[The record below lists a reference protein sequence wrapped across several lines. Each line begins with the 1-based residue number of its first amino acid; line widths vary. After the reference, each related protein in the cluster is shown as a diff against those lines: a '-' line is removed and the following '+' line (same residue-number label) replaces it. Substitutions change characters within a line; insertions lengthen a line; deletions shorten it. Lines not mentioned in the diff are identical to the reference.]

1 MLVHYMQTRDMP
13 VGADIS
19 GVITHTLDAYLA
31 GDRSMIQ
38 KIGPDVLKF
47 EVKGECEE
55 VLEHKTL
62 SVVETTAVE
71 STEPA
76 SEDKGLSALLLHVPS
91 AGSIRGT
98 ATCER
103 ADDGF
108 CIYDAV
114 ELLTTQVGCKRKR
127 GGYARQIWARLA
139 RLAPELNTLAWVAP
153 IRRNVKVDTCFEMP
167 VTTAL
172 GLQRLLQ
179 TLRKDKA
186 QDKVQCDVAASFEKT
201 LGAYLAGD
209 RSMVGRIVDA
219 RPSAAQNTTAAQA
232 SVRDVLVHA
241 TPTRAFRA
249 AVADD
254 PSEAL
259 YCVYSFV
266 RAVFQRERRG
276 EVDAH
281 PEHFAQRALQ
291 KFLGSRYP
299 YPHEIKR
306 QLSEASIRCGRSSQ
320 RRTDT
325 PVVRLAG
332 LRLLWTAFQS
342 QDAVFLGYEIQDGL
356 KPAFA
361 LMMRRLESG
370 DFSDMHDVDAAPEK
384 NILGIS

>member
-1 MLVHYMQTRDMP
+1 MLVHYMQTREMP

-19 GVITHTLDAYLA
+19 GVITRTLDAYLA

-38 KIGPDVLKF
+38 KIGPDVPNV

-55 VLEHKTL
+55 VLDHKTL
-62 SVVETTAVE
+62 SMAETTAVE
-71 STEPA
+71 PTKPA
-76 SEDKGLSALLLHVPS
+76 SEYKGVLALLLHVPS
-91 AGSIRGT
+91 AGSIRGSVT
-98 ATCER
+98 SKR

-114 ELLTTQVGCKRKR
+114 DLLTSQVGCKRKL
-127 GGYARQIWARLA
+127 GAHARRIWTRLA
-139 RLAPELNTLAWVAP
+139 SELNTLAWVAP
-153 IRRNVKVDTCFEMP
+153 IRKSVKVNACYEMP

-179 TLRKDKA
+179 TLREDKA

-209 RSMVGRIVDA
+209 RSMVETIGAKLTSAEAAEA
-219 RPSAAQNTTAAQA
+219 RPAQA
-232 SVRDVLVHA
+232 GVRDVLVHA

-299 YPHEIKR
+299 YPHEIKQ